1 VTTGGIAAFTWTVEV
16 AVFGLPAQLLDA
28 VSEMFTSSGTPVTGA
43 V

>member
-1 VTTGGIAAFTWTVEV
+1 V

-28 VSEMFTSSGTPVTGA
+28 VSDTVTLSATPVTGA